1 MANDWAEGMKR
12 ARQFAFPENGPFVG
26 PGQPEP
32 DALVEVGWDQNKL
45 MPAYRVNEEL
55 VPFTPLVQSAPEGS
69 KDWYVEAFADGAI
82 KTRWRE
88 ADAVTRARID
98 AKSTHIQLPH
108 QFRATGS
115 LDARGQ
121 IDPHGDVD
129 LRAVRRPAFFGRR
142 LGWSR
147 SPTWKPAR
155 ASSRSRFRVSPTKRC
170 IWD

>member
-45 MPAYRVNEEL
+45 MPAYRVNGEL

-69 KDWYVEAFADGAI
+69 KDWYVEAFADAAI

-98 AKSTHIQLPH
+98 AKSTHIELPH

-115 LDARGQ
+115 LDERG
-121 IDPHGDVD
+121 
-129 LRAVRRPAFFGRR
+129 RNRPAWRR
-142 LGWSR
+142 R
-147 SPTWKPAR
+147 SPGGPATGFLWAGALVGVDR
-155 ASSRSRFRVSPTKRC
+155 RRGSPHERHR
-170 IWD
+170 DRGSA

>member
-45 MPAYRVNEEL
+45 MPAYRVNGEL

-69 KDWYVEAFADGAI
+69 KDWYVEAFADAAI

-98 AKSTHIQLPH
+98 AKSTHIAASTPVPGDRLP
-108 QFRATGS
+108 RRARPNRSAWRRRSPCGPATGF
-115 LDARGQ
+115 LWAGALVGVDRRRGS
-121 IDPHGDVD
+121 PHE
-129 LRAVRRPAFFGRR
+129 RRRDRGSA
-142 LGWSR
+142 
-147 SPTWKPAR
+147 
-155 ASSRSRFRVSPTKRC
+155 
-170 IWD
+170 